1 MTRPAVVVR
10 EATADDTPALLAMWS
25 ELRDMGGRI
34 ERLMPGPDAE
44 GLRERLAWVAT
55 DPSSRALVAV
65 VDDDEVAGMTLLT
78 ESPYAPLF
86 EQRAVHAHY
95 LHVRDGFRRRGVGK
109 ALLAA
114 AVAFAEEVGAEH
126 VMTSVLPQMRETQRF
141 YARLGLQP
149 GRRPAVGT
157 GQRAASPAR
166 AVGRHV
172 GDGQPAGP
180 ASLAAP
186 GPRRGRRPRRRLTCS
201 ASGSRRDV
209 AQQAGDARRA
219 HRPAGLVDDLD
230 LPGRDRRAEVQ
241 RSRGAR

>member
-1 MTRPAVVVR
+1 MSRPAVVVR
-10 EATADDTPALLAMWS
+10 EATTDDTPALLAMWS

-34 ERLMPGPDAE
+34 ERLMPGPEAE
-44 GLRERLAWVAT
+44 GLRERLEWVAT
-55 DPSSRALVAV
+55 EPSSRALVAV

-141 YARLGLQP
+141 YARLGFSP
-149 GRRPAVGT
+149 VVVRR
-157 GQRAASPAR
+157 S
-166 AVGRHV
+166 
-172 GDGQPAGP
+172 
-180 ASLAAP
+180 AP
-186 GPRRGRRPRRRLTCS
+186 VSVLRRRL
-201 ASGSRRDV
+201 APSGSTSVTDNLL
-209 AQQAGDARRA
+209 ARR
-219 HRPAGLVDDLD
+219 RSL
-230 LPGRDRRAEVQ
+230 RRVRAAVV
-241 RSRGAR
+241 ARVGD

>member
-1 MTRPAVVVR
+1 MSRPAVVVR
-10 EATADDTPALLAMWS
+10 EATTDDTPALLAMWS

-44 GLRERLAWVAT
+44 GLRERLEWVAT
-55 DPSSRALVAV
+55 EPSSRALVAV

-141 YARLGLQP
+141 YARLGFSP
-149 GRRPAVGT
+149 VVVRR
-157 GQRAASPAR
+157 S
-166 AVGRHV
+166 
-172 GDGQPAGP
+172 
-180 ASLAAP
+180 AP
-186 GPRRGRRPRRRLTCS
+186 VSVLRRRL
-201 ASGSRRDV
+201 APSGSTSVTDNLL
-209 AQQAGDARRA
+209 ARR
-219 HRPAGLVDDLD
+219 RSL
-230 LPGRDRRAEVQ
+230 RRVRAAVV
-241 RSRGAR
+241 ARVGD